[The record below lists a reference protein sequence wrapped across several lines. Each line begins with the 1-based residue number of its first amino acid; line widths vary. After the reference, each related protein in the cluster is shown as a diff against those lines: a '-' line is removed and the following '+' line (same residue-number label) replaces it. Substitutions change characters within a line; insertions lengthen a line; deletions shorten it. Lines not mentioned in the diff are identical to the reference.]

1 MSAPRHSWKSF
12 LHYVLPSVSAMLL
25 FSSYTIV
32 DGIFVSKGVGDLALA
47 GVNIALP
54 FINFLSGVAILL
66 SMGTST
72 LCAFAL
78 GEGKHDR
85 AERIFSQTA
94 AVIVVLSVLIT
105 IAVAILAEPLAALLG
120 AGPQTIGYSAQ
131 YLHVVCLFSLCF
143 ILSYCLEVMVKVDGA
158 PHLAMFGVGISFLIN
173 VGLDYL
179 FIMVW
184 HWGVFGAAL
193 ATGLAQLGSLLFFL
207 RYFLS
212 GKSNLR
218 FRKFKPHLGELKQI
232 MPLGIADCSIELML
246 GFLTLLYNHVI
257 AKMLGE
263 SSLPIF
269 AVIAYFSLMVSMIMQ
284 GIAQGMMPL
293 VSLAV
298 GEGDRE
304 GLKLYLRR
312 TILSVLVVGVLV
324 EVVCQLCPGPIV
336 SLLLSDGSALFA
348 ETVASLRLY
357 ALSYL
362 PAGITI
368 VLAGYFAALGKAG
381 ASALLSLG
389 RGFVLLPAAVMALYL
404 LGAGTM
410 IWWAA
415 FIGEVLSLV
424 LGVVLLRLNSPQNDG
439 SPERGAVSEAD

>member
-269 AVIAYFSLMVSMIMQ
+269 AVIA
-284 GIAQGMMPL
+284 QGMMPL

-298 GEGDRE
+298 GEDDRE
-304 GLKLYLRR
+304 ALKLYLRR
-312 TILSVLVVGVLV
+312 TILSVLVVGALV

-336 SLLLSDGSALFA
+336 SLLLSDGSALYA

-415 FIGEVLSLV
+415 LIGEVLSLV